1 MFWMLIFS
9 EIYRYEYGVKNH
21 TVFQEKER
29 QVLKKRFIIGII
41 SQIEGINLFS
51 SKHI

>member
-9 EIYRYEYGVKNH
+9 EIYRWEYGVKNH
-21 TVFQEKER
+21 TVFQEKEK
-29 QVLKKRFIIGII
+29 QVLKKRFIIGI
-41 SQIEGINLFS
+41 SQIEGINLFN